1 MSDIVKQTEWGQE
14 IIWASQPT
22 YTGKILVFAKKGNK
36 TSLHFHKEKDKTYFV
51 NSGSFKIRWVDVKDG
66 QLYEQ
71 MLNEGSVWHN
81 PSLQPCSLEC
91 MQDQSSVS
99 EVNNSS
105 NEEDIF
111 HLIPAKNIG

>member
-1 MSDIVKQTEWGQE
+1 MSDNVKQTEWGQE
-14 IIWASQPT
+14 IIWATQED
-22 YTGKILVFAKKGNK
+22 YTGKILVFAKKGAK

-51 NSGSFKIRWVDVKDG
+51 NLGSFKLRWVDVKDG

-71 MLNEGSVWHN
+71 TLEEGSTWHC
-81 PSLQPCSLEC
+81 PPLQPCSLEAL
-91 MQDQSSVS
+91 QDQSSVS

-105 NEEDIF
+105 NEEDVY